1 MKVKTHHTIRLKGV
15 PAQKVS
21 IPYVLR
27 RHQVNQVIRSLLKA
41 TRSRDAGKEFF
52 MWSDVKKRFVA
63 M

>member
-1 MKVKTHHTIRLKGV
+1 MKIHTHHTIRLKGV
-15 PAQKVS
+15 PAQRVS

-27 RHQVNQVIRSLLKA
+27 KHQVNQVIRALLKA

-52 MWSDVKKRFVA
+52 MWSETKKRFVA